1 MKFLLM
7 VLILVWG
14 VTSFSQTTHS
24 TAAAGSKS
32 SATCE
37 WPELLAAWQAPGRS
51 APLVQQRNAGD
62 IASDTGQA
70 LRVRLEPCASD
81 WCQPGSYAAMVK
93 VNVPREA
100 RYRVAIDQMA
110 WIDVY
115 TATTK
120 LEGVM
125 CEHSGCQPIRKI
137 VQYDLTAGS
146 HWVSVQGR
154 APQELGVLVMGLAR

>member
-1 MKFLLM
+1 MKSLLT
-7 VLILVWG
+7 VLTLVWG
-14 VTSFSQTTHS
+14 ATSFGQTTYP
-24 TAAAGSKS
+24 TAATGSMG

-37 WPELLAAWQAPGRS
+37 WPELLAAWHAPGRS
-51 APLVQQRNAGD
+51 VPGVLQRNQIDMASEAGQ
-62 IASDTGQA
+62 TM
-70 LRVRLEPCASD
+70 RVRLEPCMSD

-100 RYRVAIDQMA
+100 RYRVAVDQMA

-154 APQELGVLVMGLAR
+154 APQELGVLVMSIGR